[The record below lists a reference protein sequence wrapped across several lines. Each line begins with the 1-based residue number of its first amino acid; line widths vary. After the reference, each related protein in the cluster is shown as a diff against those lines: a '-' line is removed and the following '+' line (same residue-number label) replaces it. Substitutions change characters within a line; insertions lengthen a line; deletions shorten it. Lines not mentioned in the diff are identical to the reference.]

1 VENKEAHRRI
11 VELSSL
17 MQYDDDVEESRVK
30 VMIPQ
35 KSKPVDI
42 KQSVELLKQ
51 PEDDSDDEVFD
62 DV

>member
-42 KQSVELLKQ
+42 KQTEEVLKQ
-51 PEDDSDDEVFD
+51 QEDDSDDEVFD

>member
-1 VENKEAHRRI
+1 M
-11 VELSSL
+11 

-42 KQSVELLKQ
+42 KQTEEVLKQ
-51 PEDDSDDEVFD
+51 QEDDSDDEVFD

>member
-1 VENKEAHRRI
+1 MENKEAHRRI

>member
-42 KQSVELLKQ
+42 KQPVDVLKH

>member
-1 VENKEAHRRI
+1 M
-11 VELSSL
+11 

-42 KQSVELLKQ
+42 KQPVEVLMQ

>member
-1 VENKEAHRRI
+1 
-11 VELSSL
+11 